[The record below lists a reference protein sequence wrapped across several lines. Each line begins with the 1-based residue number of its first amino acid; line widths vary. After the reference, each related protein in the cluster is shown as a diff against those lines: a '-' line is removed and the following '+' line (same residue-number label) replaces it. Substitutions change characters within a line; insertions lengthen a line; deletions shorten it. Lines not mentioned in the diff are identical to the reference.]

1 MRGFDLALIALTG
14 PIRGERISL
23 ARGCTTIGRGEDQT
37 IRLPDDTVSRA
48 HATISRSLF
57 GWRITDCGSTNGTY
71 VNGQRIEKCRIQ
83 VNDRIRIGG
92 SEFLVTRSKNEPL
105 GTLKDSREEDFEDLD
120 RQLRLQSFE
129 LVRPLGKGG
138 FSTVYEGRS
147 IPGGERIAVKVPSE
161 RILGEP
167 RFIQRFEAEARWCM
181 KLRHPNIVRSF
192 ASGRFQ
198 NGVPFLIMEYLE
210 GESLRELID
219 RRTLTMDLTLKI
231 ANSVIRGLQYAHNKG
246 VIHRDVKPEHI
257 KADGRGNFKLMDFGI
272 ARALGEA
279 GYTLTGMILG
289 TPYYMAPEQAL
300 GQPVDGRADI
310 YSLGAVLYE
319 MATYRVPFYGDPI
332 EVIKKHIRLEPTP
345 PSYFNPQI
353 PPHVEYA
360 IMRALRKDPAQR
372 FQTVEQLAEQLNAGA
387 RGHISIP
394 AGATRKIFSARTG
407 QAALKIVQGVYGV
420 GTVVPLP
427 DRASI
432 TVGRGPENSV
442 VIPWDTTL
450 SKRHARIVA
459 CHDGW
464 LIEDLGSSNGTW
476 VNQVRVA
483 TRRLIPGDTITLGR
497 TTFLFEVLRPPK

>member
-1 MRGFDLALIALTG
+1 MRLVDLSLIALTG
-14 PIRGERISL
+14 PMRGDRIAL
-23 ARGCTTIGRGEDQT
+23 ASGITTIGRGEDQT
-37 IRLPDDTVSRA
+37 IRLPDDTVSRF
-48 HATISRSLF
+48 HAAIKRSLF
-57 GWRITDCGSTNGTY
+57 GWRIVDCGSTNGTY
-71 VNGQRIEKCRIQ
+71 VNGQRIDKCRIR

-92 SEFLVTRSKNEPL
+92 SEFLVAISENEPA
-105 GTLKDSREEDFEDLD
+105 GTAGDYREEDLQDLD

-129 LVRPLGKGG
+129 LVRLVGKGG

-161 RILGEP
+161 RILGDR

-181 KLRHPNIVRSF
+181 RLRHPNIIRSF

-198 NGVPFLIMEYLE
+198 NGVPFLVMEYLE

-219 RRTLTMDLTLKI
+219 RRALTMDLTLEI
-231 ANSVIRGLQYAHNKG
+231 VNSVIKGLQYAHKKG

-272 ARALGEA
+272 AKALGEA

-289 TPYYMAPEQAL
+289 TPYYIAPEQAL
-300 GQPVDGRADI
+300 GQPVDARADI

-319 MATYRVPFYGDPI
+319 MVTYRVPFYGDPI

-353 PPHVEYA
+353 PPHVEHA
-360 IMRALRKDPAQR
+360 IMRALRKDPTQR
-372 FQTVEQLAEQLNAGA
+372 FQTIEQLAEQLNAGA
-387 RGHISIP
+387 PAYTSIP
-394 AGATRKIFSARTG
+394 AGATRKILSARTG

-420 GTVVPLP
+420 GTVIPLS

-432 TVGRGPENSV
+432 TIGRGPGNSV
-442 VIPWDTTL
+442 LIPWDTTL
-450 SKRHARIVA
+450 SKRHARIVVH
-459 CHDGW
+459 HDGW

-476 VNQVRVA
+476 VNNLRVA
-483 TRRLIPGDTITLGR
+483 TRRLIPGDRITLGK